1 MNLNKYGSRYS
12 SNIYQTRTTETN
24 NENKYRFNNSTEER
38 TTNTSNY
45 VSKYTNNQYQNK
57 TNSSRGTISSQNYNN
72 YRAQKQDTLS
82 TRNYNT
88 QTQGSQSTNY
98 GNYRKLTQNS
108 RGTQSTKNF
117 GSYRNDKYNESYKRI
132 QMTQKADE
140 GRRYNSNREYEGKN
154 SEGTQMNDISKR
166 NEISYINRRANSN
179 ANTRST
185 IANRSQYVNAN
196 KRKNNDSLN
205 GRKHYIIESKR
216 VERRYNNIPINP
228 NQKRNAGAYKRQIVN
243 VIDTEKYKRRNTP
256 MENKRLNQNITE
268 VKEIRGKYT
277 GGRYV
282 PNQYNK
288 SQVDKYKYER
298 ISDNYKEETR
308 YSSNKYGQDKLQNT
322 NKYGMGRSYNPGNY
336 GSNNYGRGM
345 NSKNGSYGA
354 DKYGRGRDS
363 NKVDIYNKYRNNIK
377 EVNSKGDVNKSDKY
391 GIGMDTQVRTYES
404 SQYTRTY
411 NRIGADNDE
420 EASKYDKYGRGIDSQ
435 GRAYEAGKYGRG
447 RGKGEEPNKKDTYNQ
462 YRRDINN
469 EKEANKYG
477 RGIDSQENIYEYNQ
491 YINEEDASR
500 PNKYGRDMNSQ
511 VRTYESNQY
520 TREYNRRGK
529 DSEEDEIYRADK
541 YRRGMDSKGGAYG
554 TDEFGRGIDTNE
566 ETFGANNYGKEI
578 YSKEGTYGT
587 NELGRGMDSSM
598 PNQQTQEIYQNK
610 KMVYSQQVND
620 DEQYIN
626 KGPHFCPIH
635 GYHNIYDE
643 ENQNNNQ
650 FDEDQREINQ
660 YGREEGIE
668 QRYDLN
674 QLNQEELKRRQEAFE
689 QRNREYLQKQ
699 GQYQQSQELNQRFIN
714 NMKGFADG
722 EQRYGYM
729 QQQIN
734 NTQRNMNIKGQDYS
748 KSDNY
753 RFYESKYV
761 SSSDDNVNII
771 ATAYGKDTSNVT
783 FTYASSNDTVLS
795 VDANG
800 RMTALAK
807 GEADITVS
815 FSNDSNVNLTFKV
828 QVNDLDNSTD
838 VDKVLELLVA
848 NHFDVV
854 ETGNVSIYDD
864 GREKYYQSVYGSVNR
879 FLFDEYVVNTKYVET
894 AVNTGTCHS
903 TRDSQDT
910 IQLVCVHD
918 TATLTGTVENIAS
931 GMAAATGNGASI
943 HYTVGNLKIYQ
954 VVPEYLIAWHAGDG
968 TGVKFYWTASGVK
981 TATNTEP
988 VYDVKRVD
996 NTYYL
1001 VINNEVSK
1009 IALPSTGS
1017 SITKNILTELGP
1029 VWKIENG
1036 EYYIGNLWYSSTYG
1050 KIASKGGNNNAIGIE
1065 MNVNISNDIYDTWQR
1080 TAQLVTDIL
1089 IRYDLDTSRVKM
1101 HNTFSGK
1108 YCPECLIAS
1117 GYWPGFMKMVQVRY
1131 DIMKNYPDA
1140 KITMESNN
1148 SDIVDDTGRVINPP
1162 RTTTQVSYDITVTIG
1177 STSKTITLYSIIPGT
1192 TTWEQW
1198 NGTHPSSQVWNNG
1211 KFVR

>member
-1 MNLNKYGSRYS
+1 MSGQENYINGIRLYSDILDVEVKPPKQSFEYYKKVQKTTSSTVYQDGKKPQTKVETQTYVEKSNNFNQKSNQMLSTTKYRNNISSSNYNSSNNQKNQLNSQNYSTSSQSYAFNSSNYNTSNYISNWKNNAYLPSRTNNFSNKNHRDNNESHSYNKQKYSFAETLKGRSNYANSNLEYRNMNGVQKYKSQPKPIVKQERNLIRIQDQRKPRKGEPVENFEYLESKEIRKHNRDTLVVHRRWGDPYYQLIDRSKRYSSLTVGSRGYRYATEFGLDEYSKGRNRTIDAGSRNLYRFRNNTESNTLNLNKYGSRYS

-771 ATAYGKDTSNVT
+771 NQRSYMSTQNNINTINYSNATGRGSGMSQREGIDLSKIYIATKVT
-783 FTYASSNDTVLS
+783 PVYSEIIEQQFQNINNNQTHICN
-795 VDANG
+795 
-800 RMTALAK
+800 
-807 GEADITVS
+807 IC
-815 FSNDSNVNLTFKV
+815 
-828 QVNDLDNSTD
+828 
-838 VDKVLELLVA
+838 
-848 NHFDVV
+848 
-854 ETGNVSIYDD
+854 GNPYEEV
-864 GREKYYQSVYGSVNR
+864 
-879 FLFDEYVVNTKYVET
+879 
-894 AVNTGTCHS
+894 
-903 TRDSQDT
+903 
-910 IQLVCVHD
+910 QLV
-918 TATLTGTVENIAS
+918 
-931 GMAAATGNGASI
+931 
-943 HYTVGNLKIYQ
+943 
-954 VVPEYLIAWHAGDG
+954 
-968 TGVKFYWTASGVK
+968 
-981 TATNTEP
+981 
-988 VYDVKRVD
+988 
-996 NTYYL
+996 
-1001 VINNEVSK
+1001 NE
-1009 IALPSTGS
+1009 L
-1017 SITKNILTELGP
+1017 TKN
-1029 VWKIENG
+1029 
-1036 EYYIGNLWYSSTYG
+1036 
-1050 KIASKGGNNNAIGIE
+1050 
-1065 MNVNISNDIYDTWQR
+1065 NI
-1080 TAQLVTDIL
+1080 
-1089 IRYDLDTSRVKM
+1089 K
-1101 HNTFSGK
+1101 
-1108 YCPECLIAS
+1108 
-1117 GYWPGFMKMVQVRY
+1117 
-1131 DIMKNYPDA
+1131 
-1140 KITMESNN
+1140 
-1148 SDIVDDTGRVINPP
+1148 
-1162 RTTTQVSYDITVTIG
+1162 
-1177 STSKTITLYSIIPGT
+1177 
-1192 TTWEQW
+1192 
-1198 NGTHPSSQVWNNG
+1198 
-1211 KFVR
+1211 